1 MAEVALTF
9 NEHDIHLIT
18 QELQGSPNNTPTKN
32 ILFDKKD
39 FQSELLEF
47 TPDFMSINISDIL
60 SSIKDKFL
68 SKSQIL
74 LIILILGN
82 FKPKS
87 DIKIKNTS
95 KYFWLLI
102 LKCKIFR
109 VNIFQNKYNSS
120 TLCKLWR
127 KLYKTNSQK
136 IYQLI
141 EEHKNIINKNKT
153 LNISE
158 LIDVIQHAILN
169 HTKNFVKLSDAF
181 LTEMENVQ
189 IKKKNNFECI
199 NGKSNVKNKNDDDT
213 KFLLIT
219 NQKKNLKINNNG
231 NNNNSN
237 KAQKQNPN
245 QLNSTNAL
253 TLLKDNILAL
263 FPCDVHM
270 NVFDD
275 IDMIIKIFQSHFRK
289 IPKEEIINTLNSN
302 SFNIEQAFYDLSN
315 GKKYGFTNSEDYIIK
330 HMKNCDEYRRLILC
344 KGYNNVLRR
353 EQYLQKI
360 INNNK

>member
-219 NQKKNLKINNNG
+219 NQKKKKKKFE
-231 NNNNSN
+231 N
-237 KAQKQNPN
+237 K
-245 QLNSTNAL
+245 
-253 TLLKDNILAL
+253 
-263 FPCDVHM
+263 
-270 NVFDD
+270 
-275 IDMIIKIFQSHFRK
+275 
-289 IPKEEIINTLNSN
+289 
-302 SFNIEQAFYDLSN
+302 
-315 GKKYGFTNSEDYIIK
+315 
-330 HMKNCDEYRRLILC
+330 
-344 KGYNNVLRR
+344 
-353 EQYLQKI
+353 
-360 INNNK
+360 